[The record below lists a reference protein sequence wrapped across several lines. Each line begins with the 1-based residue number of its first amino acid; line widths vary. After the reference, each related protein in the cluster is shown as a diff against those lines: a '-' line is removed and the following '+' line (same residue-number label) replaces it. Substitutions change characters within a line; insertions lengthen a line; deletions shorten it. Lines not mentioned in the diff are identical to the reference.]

1 MKLNISYHW
10 FYFDTKLCHD
20 TKNMTYSRIIFITAN
35 PHLEKLWFVV
45 RGLWLVKKHHDTR
58 LGCGQISLAAFPR
71 GSPYGSPDGAI

>member
-35 PHLEKLWFVV
+35 PHLEKRWFVV
-45 RGLWLVKKHHDTR
+45 RD
-58 LGCGQISLAAFPR
+58 S
-71 GSPYGSPDGAI
+71 